1 MQDGFLETSN
11 TSWPGT
17 PLYWISTAFT
27 LAEYIEILHTN
38 SRHSKFEVCEVPYFY
53 INYYLRNKKVV
64 HYLLAITTHYTFF
77 LHHMVLRVWKHSTA
91 NISEY
96 VMASVKWREDIYVCW
111 FFPPICKWNSQKA
124 YSWDQY
130 SQYFMWDSEH
140 ETITAVI
147 IWSLIISFWNAPTM
161 IDIWVQ
167 LIHIVGLDSWYCILT
182 VLVISKLSMIVKYVC
197 YVNVLLNTFFLPHC
211 TFIPHCHLYSKAK
224 ICWLHYACLFL

>member
-77 LHHMVLRVWKHSTA
+77 CTTWYWGFENTVLQTFQNMLWLQSNEEKIFMFVG
-91 NISEY
+91 
-96 VMASVKWREDIYVCW
+96 

-167 LIHIVGLDSWYCILT
+167 LIHIVGLDSWHCILT

-197 YVNVLLNTFFLPHC
+197 YVNVLLNTFF
-211 TFIPHCHLYSKAK
+211 FSS
-224 ICWLHYACLFL
+224 LHIHTSLSFVQ